1 MQVSGKT
8 LTFDRTL
15 WVQYDGVDVQ
25 ASGSQVAITGRDE
38 ESYLKVL
45 NHFGRVLKL
54 YTFEDGRW
62 VDADTGGAAQP
73 FDETQAGRLTAAAAP
88 PGTPPASA
96 RPASRKPRQTRPAAQ
111 PSAGFRAKAGA
122 KPPGRPA
129 AKPPARPAAK
139 LAAKPAAK
147 GAARATG
154 RSAPSKRS
162 GRRTG

>member
-15 WVQYDGVDVQ
+15 WVQYDGVAVQ
-25 ASGSQVAITGRDE
+25 ASDSQIAITGRDE
-38 ESYLKVL
+38 ASYLKVL

-62 VDADTGGAAQP
+62 LDADTGGVAQP
-73 FDETQAGRLTAAAAP
+73 FDETQAGRLTAAAPP
-88 PGTPPASA
+88 PGTTPAA
-96 RPASRKPRQTRPAAQ
+96 DRPAPRKPRQTRPAAQ
-111 PSAGFRAKAGA
+111 PSAGSRAKAGA
-122 KPPGRPA
+122 KPPTRP
-129 AKPPARPAAK
+129 
-139 LAAKPAAK
+139 AAKPAAK

>member
-38 ESYLKVL
+38 ASYLKVL

-62 VDADTGGAAQP
+62 VDADTGGVAQP
-73 FDETQAGRLTAAAAP
+73 FDETQAGRLTAAAPP
-88 PGTPPASA
+88 PGPPPTAA
-96 RPASRKPRQTRPAAQ
+96 RPAPRKARQTRQTNP
-111 PSAGFRAKAGA
+111 
-122 KPPGRPA
+122 
-129 AKPPARPAAK
+129 
-139 LAAKPAAK
+139 
-147 GAARATG
+147 T
-154 RSAPSKRS
+154 S
-162 GRRTG
+162 G